1 MGHVQSTLRQ
11 EGRQRQLQ
19 GVQRFGLRGQVDVD
33 AVLLHLLRVQPVGL
47 DVLLHVVPLDK
58 SPAKYKVSSVLINLH
73 LSLLVTVRTFVWLL
87 PGVDLPVPVQ
97 TAGVG
102 QHLAAVL
109 ALHAGLPIGSDFS
122 SPE

>member
-1 MGHVQSTLRQ
+1 MYLDI
-11 EGRQRQLQ
+11 L
-19 GVQRFGLRGQVDVD
+19 GV
-33 AVLLHLLRVQPVGL
+33 HPVCL

-58 SPAKYKVSSVLINLH
+58 SPAKYKVSSVLLGLH

-109 ALHAGLPIGSDFS
+109 ALHAGLSIGSDLS
-122 SPE
+122 SPK